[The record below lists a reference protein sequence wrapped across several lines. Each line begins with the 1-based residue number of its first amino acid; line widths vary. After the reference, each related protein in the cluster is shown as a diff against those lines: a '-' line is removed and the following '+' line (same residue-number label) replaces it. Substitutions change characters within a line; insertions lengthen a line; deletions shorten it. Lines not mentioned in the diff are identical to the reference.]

1 MRSRPIQKWSL
12 LALAVFIS
20 FVYVNNTNLW
30 QTPTAAAPLL
40 LAHRGLGQDFT
51 REGLIGETC
60 TATRILPPEHNFLE
74 DTMASMQA
82 AFAYGAA
89 IVEFDVHPTIDGHFA
104 VFHDWTLDCRTNGAG
119 VTREQTLA
127 YLKTLDVG
135 YGYTAD
141 GGKSFPFRGQG
152 IGLIATLDEVLT
164 TFPDRRFLINVK
176 SNDPQEGALLAAT
189 LAQLPIARQQQLMVY
204 GAELPIAVVRTQVP
218 AVRTMSGA
226 SLKSCLLRYW
236 AFGWSGYQ
244 PTRCTNMMLLIPANV
259 APWLWGWPHRFVQR
273 MASLN
278 TDVFLVDD
286 YAGGSFS
293 EGINSIEDL
302 EQVPPAYTGGIW
314 TDRIDLI
321 GPALA
326 NPQAASGNP

>member
-1 MRSRPIQKWSL
+1 MRSRPIRKWSL
-12 LALAVFIS
+12 LALALFLS

-30 QTPTAAAPLL
+30 QTPTAVAPLL

-51 REGLIGETC
+51 REGLTGETC

-74 DTMASMQA
+74 DTLPSMQA

-89 IVEFDVHPTIDGHFA
+89 IVEFDVHPTVDGHFA

-119 VTREQTLA
+119 VTREQTLTD
-127 YLKTLDVG
+127 LKTLDVG

-152 IGLIATLDEVLT
+152 VGLIASLDEVLT
-164 TFPDRRFLINVK
+164 TFPDRRFLINIK
-176 SNDPQEGALLAAT
+176 SNDPHEGELLAAT
-189 LAQLPIARQQQLMVY
+189 LAQLPITRQQQLMVY
-204 GAELPIAVVRTQVP
+204 GAELPIAVVRAQVP
-218 AVRTMSGA
+218 AVRTMSGE
-226 SLKSCLLRYW
+226 SLKGCLLRYW
-236 AFGWSGYQ
+236 AFGWSGYR
-244 PTRCTNMMLLIPANV
+244 PARCTNMLLLIPTNV

-273 MASLN
+273 MANLN
-278 TDVFLVDD
+278 TDLFLVDD

-293 EGINSIEDL
+293 EGINSL
-302 EQVPPAYTGGIW
+302 SALGKVPPAYTGGIW
-314 TDRIDLI
+314 TDRIDII

-326 NPQAASGNP
+326 NPQAADATP

>member
-1 MRSRPIQKWSL
+1 MRSRPIRKWSL
-12 LALAVFIS
+12 LALALFIS

-30 QTPTAAAPLL
+30 QTRTAALPLL

-51 REGLIGETC
+51 REGLTGETC
-60 TATRILPPEHNFLE
+60 TATRILSPEHNFLE
-74 DTMASMQA
+74 DTLPAMEA

-152 IGLIATLDEVLT
+152 VGLIATLAEVLQ
-164 TFPDRRFLINVK
+164 TFPDRHFLINIK
-176 SNDPQEGALLAAT
+176 SNDPHEGKLLAAT
-189 LAQLPIARQQQLMVY
+189 LGQLPSARQQQLMVY
-204 GAELPIAVVRTQVP
+204 GAELPIAVVRAQVP

-226 SLKSCLLRYW
+226 SLKGCLLRYW
-236 AFGWSGYQ
+236 AFGWSGYR
-244 PTRCTNMMLLIPANV
+244 PARCTNMLLLIPTNV

-286 YAGGSFS
+286 YAGGSSS
-293 EGINSIEDL
+293 EGINSLSDL
-302 EQVPPAYTGGIW
+302 GKVPPAYTGGVW
-314 TDRIDLI
+314 TDRIDII
-321 GPALA
+321 GPALV
-326 NPQAASGNP
+326 NPQAADATP

>member
-12 LALAVFIS
+12 LALALLIS

-30 QTPTAAAPLL
+30 QTPTEAAPLL

-51 REGLIGETC
+51 REGLTGETC
-60 TATRILPPEHNFLE
+60 TATRMLPPEHNFLE
-74 DTMASMQA
+74 DTLPSMQA

-326 NPQAASGNP
+326 NPQAVSGNP

>member
-1 MRSRPIQKWSL
+1 MRRRTIRNRIL
-12 LALAVFIS
+12 LALALFIS
-20 FVYVNNTNLW
+20 FVYINNTNLW

-51 REGLIGETC
+51 REGLTGETC

-74 DTMASMQA
+74 DTIPAMQA

-89 IVEFDVHPTIDGHFA
+89 IVEFDIHPTIDGHFA
-104 VFHDWTLDCRTNGAG
+104 VFHDWTLDCRTNGTG

-152 IGLIATLDEVLT
+152 IGLIATLDEVLQ
-164 TFPDRRFLINVK
+164 TFPNRRFLINIK
-176 SNDPQEGALLAAT
+176 SNDPHEGELLAAT
-189 LAQLPIARQQQLMVY
+189 LAQLPVTRQQQLMVY
-204 GAELPIAVVRTQVP
+204 GAELPIAVVRAQVP

-226 SLKSCLLRYW
+226 SLKDCLLRYW
-236 AFGWSGYQ
+236 GFGWSGYR
-244 PTRCTNMMLLIPANV
+244 PARCTNLLLLIPTNV

-293 EGINSIEDL
+293 EGINNL
-302 EQVPPAYTGGIW
+302 EQMPPAYTGGIW
-314 TDRIDLI
+314 TDRIDII

-326 NPQAASGNP
+326 NPQAAGATP

>member
-1 MRSRPIQKWSL
+1 MRSRSIRKWSL
-12 LALAVFIS
+12 FALALFIS
-20 FVYVNNTNLW
+20 FVYINNTNLW
-30 QTPTAAAPLL
+30 QTPDAAPLL

-51 REGLIGETC
+51 REGLTGETC
-60 TATRILPPEHNFLE
+60 TATRMLPPEHSFLE
-74 DTMASMQA
+74 DTLPSMEA

-89 IVEFDVHPTIDGHFA
+89 IVEFDIHPTIDGHFA
-104 VFHDWTLDCRTNGAG
+104 VFHDWTLDCRTNGTG

-152 IGLIATLDEVLT
+152 VGLIAALEEVLT
-164 TFPDRRFLINVK
+164 AFPDRQLLINIK
-176 SNDPQEGALLAAT
+176 SNDPHEGELLAAT
-189 LAQLPIARQQQLMVY
+189 LAPLPLARQQQLMVY

-218 AVRTMSGA
+218 AVRTMSGE
-226 SLKSCLLRYW
+226 SLKGCLLRYW
-236 AFGWSGYQ
+236 AFGWSGYR
-244 PTRCTNMMLLIPANV
+244 PARCTNMLLLIPTNV

-293 EGINSIEDL
+293 EGINSLGDL
-302 EQVPPAYTGGIW
+302 EKVPPAYTGGVW
-314 TDRIDLI
+314 TDRIDII
-321 GPALA
+321 GPALRGAPANDA
-326 NPQAASGNP
+326 NP

>member
-1 MRSRPIQKWSL
+1 MRSRLIRKWSL
-12 LALAVFIS
+12 LALALFIS
-20 FVYVNNTNLW
+20 FVYINNTNLW
-30 QTPTAAAPLL
+30 QTPDAAPLL

-51 REGLIGETC
+51 REGLTGETC
-60 TATRILPPEHNFLE
+60 TATRMLSPEHNFLE
-74 DTMASMQA
+74 DTLPAMEA

-89 IVEFDVHPTIDGHFA
+89 IVEFDIHPTIDGHFA
-104 VFHDWTLDCRTNGAG
+104 VFHDWTLDCRTNGTG

-152 IGLIATLDEVLT
+152 VGLIATLAEVLT
-164 TFPDRRFLINVK
+164 AFPDRHLLINIK
-176 SNDPQEGALLAAT
+176 SNDPHEGELLAAT
-189 LAQLPIARQQQLMVY
+189 LAQLPITRQQQLLVY

-226 SLKSCLLRYW
+226 SLKGCLFRYW
-236 AFGWSGYQ
+236 AFGWSGYR
-244 PTRCTNMMLLIPANV
+244 PARCTNLLLLIPTNV

-293 EGINSIEDL
+293 EGINSLSDL
-302 EQVPPAYTGGIW
+302 EKVPPAYTGGVW
-314 TDRIDLI
+314 TDRIDII
-321 GPALA
+321 GPALV
-326 NPQAASGNP
+326 NPQAADATP